1 MELSS
6 RTTNF
11 EAHGQLA
18 IIADNN
24 TRNDE
29 DDDKEESIDEA
40 SVIVA

>member
-18 IIADNN
+18 IIADN